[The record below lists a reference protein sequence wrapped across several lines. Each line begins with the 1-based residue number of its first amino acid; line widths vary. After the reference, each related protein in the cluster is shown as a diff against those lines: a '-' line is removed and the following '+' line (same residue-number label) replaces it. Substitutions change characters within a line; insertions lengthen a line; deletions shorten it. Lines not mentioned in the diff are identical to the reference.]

1 MNLHIHPKGAA
12 IYFICLA
19 ASVVFASFYGGPV
32 SFAWLYAC
40 LLLLPLSALYILLN
54 YHFLRFYQEI
64 EVHRI
69 VRGEDHRYL
78 AKIEN
83 AGPLPIHKMSL
94 RTWDDRCHLYEIPD
108 GQQISLGIHEKKE
121 LCSGISCIYAGSYDI
136 GIRKVSFT
144 DPFSVFTVELDVPYS
159 FKAVVSPQITDV
171 ADEVLDL
178 ENQVNSTGLKS
189 RRLPEETPGSDLQ
202 PYQPGDPLRAINWK
216 VSARLS
222 ELVTRVPDKM
232 EKRTVTILMLA
243 AFVPDQMQDLD
254 FLKKR
259 DFFLEF
265 IVSAAWHFGRQGIP
279 VRLIYP
285 AGKVTESTVDSYESF
300 QEFYGTVAD
309 GIFYYSESEF
319 DEIQK
324 LASDLRS
331 TYDKDTWILIR
342 EDPGPGED
350 HCVIIA

>member
-1 MNLHIHPKGAA
+1 MNLRIHPKGAA
-12 IYFICLA
+12 IYLFCLA
-19 ASVVFASFYGGPV
+19 SGVAFASFYGGPV
-32 SFAWLYAC
+32 SFAWLNAC
-40 LLLLPLSALYILLN
+40 LLLLPLSVAYILLN

-83 AGPLPIHKMSL
+83 AGPLPIHKMRL
-94 RTWDDRCHLYEIPD
+94 RTWD
-108 GQQISLGIHEKKE
+108 GIHEKKE
-121 LCSGISCIYAGSYDI
+121 LYSGISCIYAGSYNA
-136 GIRKVSFT
+136 GIRMVAFT
-144 DPFSVFTVELDVPYS
+144 DPFSVFTLELDVPYS
-159 FKAVVSPQITDV
+159 FRAVVSPQITDI

-178 ENQVNSTGLKS
+178 ENQINSTGLKS
-189 RRLPEETPGSDLQ
+189 RRLPEETPGSGLR

-243 AFVPDQMQDLD
+243 SFVPDKMQDLE

-300 QEFYGTVAD
+300 QDFYGTAAD
-309 GIFYYSESEF
+309 GIFYYSESEY
-319 DEIQK
+319 DEMRN
-324 LASDLRS
+324 LAADLRS

>member
-1 MNLHIHPKGAA
+1 
-12 IYFICLA
+12 
-19 ASVVFASFYGGPV
+19 
-32 SFAWLYAC
+32 
-40 LLLLPLSALYILLN
+40 
-54 YHFLRFYQEI
+54 
-64 EVHRI
+64 
-69 VRGEDHRYL
+69 
-78 AKIEN
+78 
-83 AGPLPIHKMSL
+83 
-94 RTWDDRCHLYEIPD
+94 
-108 GQQISLGIHEKKE
+108 
-121 LCSGISCIYAGSYDI
+121 
-136 GIRKVSFT
+136 
-144 DPFSVFTVELDVPYS
+144 VELDVPYS

-189 RRLPEETPGSDLQ
+189 RRLPEETPGSDLR

-300 QEFYGTVAD
+300 QEFYGTAAD